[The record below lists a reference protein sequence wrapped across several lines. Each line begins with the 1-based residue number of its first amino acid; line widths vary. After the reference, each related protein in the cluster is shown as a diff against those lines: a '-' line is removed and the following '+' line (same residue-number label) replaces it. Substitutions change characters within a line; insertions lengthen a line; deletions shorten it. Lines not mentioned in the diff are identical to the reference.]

1 MNTPEKENELTQ
13 KDTTSTLEA
22 AAEKF
27 SAELKNHFDVKE
39 VIYLVAFEDEEL
51 DTVRLAFGSTEEAP
65 EAVRNIMLTEAL
77 KRKGK

>member
-1 MNTPEKENELTQ
+1 MNTPEKKNELTK
-13 KDTTSTLEA
+13 KDPASTLEE

-39 VIYLVAFEDEEL
+39 VIYLVAYEDKEL